1 LLFFPTF
8 ISSCGFGFIRKSA
21 PIRRFVSSNP
31 SFLVLAMRKKA
42 LDNIDPKEIFLQARR
57 FLSTERLLW
66 APIMENPKLSAEVA
80 QPCMVMSALSSE
92 LFLKCLI
99 CLEKGV
105 VPAGHHLAALYE
117 ELAND
122 TKIRIEQKW
131 DSEIVPLRGDVW
143 NAVEVST
150 NGKIVFEIDLPSA
163 LQAGNRAFEHIRYN
177 YEPESVNSDFYIG
190 DLPALL
196 MKVILQKKPEWEN
209 LEHEVKQIAP
219 NGWLVAQ
226 PPGSGK

>member
-1 LLFFPTF
+1 
-8 ISSCGFGFIRKSA
+8 
-21 PIRRFVSSNP
+21 
-31 SFLVLAMRKKA
+31 MRKKA
-42 LDNIDPKEIFLQARR
+42 LENIDPKEIFLQARR

-66 APIMENPKLSAEVA
+66 APIMENPMLSAEVA

-99 CLEKGV
+99 CLEKGI

-117 ELAND
+117 ELADD
-122 TKIRIEQKW
+122 TQIRIEQKW
-131 DSEIVPLRGDVW
+131 DSEIIPLRADVW
-143 NAVEVST
+143 KAIEANSK
-150 NGKIVFEIDLPSA
+150 GKIVFELDLPSA

-196 MKVILQKKPEWEN
+196 MKIVLQIKPEWEN

-226 PPGSGK
+226 PPGSVK